1 MIQDALENEIKDF
14 NQELPKNKEEI
25 ISELP
30 DFEVQSKSDKS
41 QSVDEWNRFLNK
53 GFDSLGKML
62 DDAAD
67 GLDDILN

>member
-14 NQELPKNKEEI
+14 NQDLPKNKEEI
-25 ISELP
+25 VSELP
-30 DFEVQSKSDKS
+30 DFEVKSKSDKS
-41 QSVDEWNRFLNK
+41 DNVDEWNRFLNK
-53 GFDSLGKML
+53 GFDTLGKML